1 MESPWFSQRLASKL
15 LVLEEVLVVADQEG
29 QADQGDL
36 EDAERSQEGDQ
47 QPQDQNTIII
57 TMIMKNIRKN
67 QQLSP
72 RVLETVRYTQIFA
85 LILVIANSIH

>member
-72 RVLETVRYTQIFA
+72 RVLETVRYNQMFA